1 MATTDIVKQIKSAI
15 NLKEYIEKY
24 AGVEFTQINDCT
36 WMARCPHPDHN
47 DTTPSFRLFYDANIK
62 QYNWSCM
69 GCHCGKKDLT
79 HKNYGSDIFAFVQWM
94 SDTSTSK
101 KVKTFN
107 DVLRE
112 LAALAHV
119 PLQKTKYS
127 ETFKLLGKQAKAYH
141 ANLSTSNLEYLYSRG
156 VTDQSIKDFL
166 IGSTYFKDIDKK
178 EYIERII
185 FPLFDRQQRVI
196 GFNRRALPK
205 YENKVPKYIHSK
217 SSAIF
222 NKQIYLYGIHMLD
235 RRCNTAIISEGPFDV
250 ILGHQYG
257 LPNVMAVQGAAFSR
271 DHAKLLQ
278 ELQLTPIF
286 CFDSDKAGLRATDR
300 AVAICQNM
308 NLSCYVIILPN
319 AQDLAD
325 FCNIHKEKVKQVI
338 TRYTM
343 PYWKYKIQNSI
354 TAYDSMIIMA
364 KEEVYPELANTL
376 SLLSKQEQ
384 EHMKNYVKERT
395 GIELHV

>member
-1 MATTDIVKQIKSAI
+1 MATPDIVKQIKETI

-24 AGVEFTQINDCT
+24 AGVEFTQVNSHT

-47 DTTPSFRLFYDANIK
+47 DSTPSFRLFYDTKIG

-69 GCHCGKKDLT
+69 GCHCGKKDVK
-79 HKNYGSDIFAFVQWM
+79 HKNYGSDVFAFVQWM
-94 SDTSTSK
+94 SDTKTSK

-107 DVLRE
+107 DALHE

-119 PLQKTKYS
+119 PLKKTKYS
-127 ETFKLLGKQAKAYH
+127 QTFELLGKQANAYH
-141 ANLSTSNLEYLYSRG
+141 ANLSTNSLKYLHSRG
-156 VTDQSIKDFL
+156 LTIESINEFC
-166 IGSTYFKDIDKK
+166 IGYTYFKDVDKN

-185 FPLFDRQQRVI
+185 FPLLDRQKRVI
-196 GFNRRALPK
+196 GFNRRVLPN
-205 YENKVPKYIHSK
+205 YEKIAPKYIHSK
-217 SSAIF
+217 NSTIF
-222 NKQIYLYGIHMLD
+222 NKQTYLYGIHMLD
-235 RRCNTAIISEGPFDV
+235 RRCNTAIITEGPFDV

-257 LPNVMAVQGAAFSR
+257 LSNVMAVQGAAFSEE
-271 DHAKLLQ
+271 HARLLY

-286 CFDSDKAGLRATDR
+286 CFDNDIAGLRATDR

-308 NLSCYVIILPN
+308 NLSCYVIILPDT
-319 AQDLAD
+319 QDLAD
-325 FCNIHKEKVKQVI
+325 FCNIHKEKTKRVI
-338 TRYTM
+338 ARYTM

-354 TAYDSMIIMA
+354 TAYDSMIVMA

-384 EHMKNYVKERT
+384 EHMKSYVKERT